1 MHDIFLA
8 AIAALK
14 AVMSARSS
22 IVIWVV
28 WFVTLNVISKT
39 YSGKICLLH
48 RPYQYL
54 VAQPCPYSV
63 VWSAVI
69 EKKCNVVPPVAL
81 ICTQTSIK
89 IYNVMLFIDVFH
101 GGEGGRPPP

>member
-28 WFVTLNVISKT
+28 WFVTLNVIRCCTNSKT
-39 YSGKICLLH
+39 YSGKIVLQ
-48 RPYQYL
+48 QYNQMM
-54 VAQPCPYSV
+54 V
-63 VWSAVI
+63 
-69 EKKCNVVPPVAL
+69 N
-81 ICTQTSIK
+81 
-89 IYNVMLFIDVFH
+89 H
-101 GGEGGRPPP
+101 